1 MQGTTSSGIDIRG
14 LKGTAISQRGFNERP
29 VTGAFGGD
37 EDKSEEDNGA
47 FFGIGT
53 REIEVQPSSK
63 SPTSNSGR
71 ITSNN
76 QIDLNIGE
84 E

>member
-29 VTGAFGGD
+29 VTGNFGN
-37 EDKSEEDNGA
+37 EDKQEEDVGA

-53 REIEVQPSSK
+53 REVEVQPSSK

-76 QIDLNIGE
+76 
-84 E
+84 